1 MSNTKTETFLK
12 KFTSLVVEHF
22 ATDKINFIDVKLKD
36 GTMITYDGDMPM
48 VGIPVFVLP
57 SDGTDKIAPA
67 DGVLEFEDGTKIEVK
82 DGIIIAVMP
91 MEEEVVEEVM
101 PVEVGMHPKKD
112 EMENK
117 IPATEQS
124 ARRLIESNIK
134 ETIFTKD
141 EVLAM
146 FNSYKS
152 KITKDINAITES
164 NTALLSA
171 NESLTNE
178 IAKVSASNEM
188 LVNEVKNISAFSK
201 ELPKL
206 LAEFGA
212 TPQVTATDEEKKV
225 NAESFQS
232 TPQSKLSDAEWKKKY
247 MKY

>member
-1 MSNTKTETFLK
+1 MSNLKTDTFLK

-22 ATDKINFIDVKLKD
+22 SNDKVNFIDVKLKD
-36 GTMITYDGDMPM
+36 GTMITYDGDMPI

-82 DGIIIAVMP
+82 EGIIIAVMP
-91 MEEEVVEEVM
+91 MEEEVVEEV
-101 PVEVGMHPKKD
+101 VEVGMHPKKD

-146 FNSYKS
+146 FSSYKS

-212 TPQVTATDEEKKV
+212 TPQVTSTDEEKKV

-232 TPQSKLSDAEWKKKY
+232 TPQSKLTDAEWKKKY

>member
-36 GTMITYDGDMPM
+36 GTMVTYDGDMPM
-48 VGIPVFVLP
+48 VGIAVFVLP

-82 DGIIIAVMP
+82 DGVIIAVMP
-91 MEEEVVEEVM
+91 VEEVVVEDVV
-101 PVEVGMHPKKD
+101 PVEVV
-112 EMENK
+112 MENK

-146 FNSYKS
+146 FSSYKS

-212 TPQVTATDEEKKV
+212 TPQVTSTDEEKKV

-232 TPQSKLSDAEWKKKY
+232 TPQSKLTDAEWKKKY

>member
-36 GTMITYDGDMPM
+36 GTMVTYDGDMPM

-91 MEEEVVEEVM
+91 MEDAVGEVVVEES
-101 PVEVGMHPKKD
+101 MHPKKD

-212 TPQVTATDEEKKV
+212 TPQVTATDEEKKA

-232 TPQSKLSDAEWKKKY
+232 TPPSKLTDAEWKKKY

>member
-48 VGIPVFVLP
+48 VGIAVFVLP

-82 DGIIIAVMP
+82 DGVIVAVMP
-91 MEEEVVEEVM
+91 MEEEVVEEV
-101 PVEVGMHPKKD
+101 VEVGMHPKKD

-146 FNSYKS
+146 FSSYKNE
-152 KITKDINAITES
+152 ITKDINAITES

-232 TPQSKLSDAEWKKKY
+232 TPPSKLTDAEWKKKY

>member
-91 MEEEVVEEVM
+91 MEDAVGEVVVEES
-101 PVEVGMHPKKD
+101 MHPKKD

-232 TPQSKLSDAEWKKKY
+232 TPPSKLTDAEWKKKY

>member
-48 VGIPVFVLP
+48 VGIAVFVLP

-82 DGIIIAVMP
+82 DGVIIAVMP
-91 MEEEVVEEVM
+91 MEEEVVEEV
-101 PVEVGMHPKKD
+101 VEVGMHPKKD

-146 FNSYKS
+146 FKSYKS
-152 KITKDINAITES
+152 EITKDINAITES

-212 TPQVTATDEEKKV
+212 TPQVTATNEEKKV

-232 TPQSKLSDAEWKKKY
+232 TPPSKLTDAEWKKKY

>member
-36 GTMITYDGDMPM
+36 GTMVTYDGDMPM
-48 VGIPVFVLP
+48 VGIAVFVLP

-82 DGIIIAVMP
+82 DGVIIAVMP
-91 MEEEVVEEVM
+91 MEEVEEV
-101 PVEVGMHPKKD
+101 VEVGMHPKKD

-146 FNSYKS
+146 FKSYKS
-152 KITKDINAITES
+152 EITKDINAITES

-212 TPQVTATDEEKKV
+212 TPQVTATNEEKKV

-232 TPQSKLSDAEWKKKY
+232 TPPSKLTDAEWKKKY

>member
-36 GTMITYDGDMPM
+36 GTMVTYDGDMPM

-82 DGIIIAVMP
+82 DGVIIAVMP
-91 MEEEVVEEVM
+91 MEDAVGEVV
-101 PVEVGMHPKKD
+101 VEDSMHPKKD

-146 FNSYKS
+146 FKSYKS
-152 KITKDINAITES
+152 EISKDINAITES

-232 TPQSKLSDAEWKKKY
+232 TPPSKLTDAEWKKKY

>member
-1 MSNTKTETFLK
+1 
-12 KFTSLVVEHF
+12 
-22 ATDKINFIDVKLKD
+22 
-36 GTMITYDGDMPM
+36 
-48 VGIPVFVLP
+48 
-57 SDGTDKIAPA
+57 
-67 DGVLEFEDGTKIEVK
+67 
-82 DGIIIAVMP
+82 
-91 MEEEVVEEVM
+91 
-101 PVEVGMHPKKD
+101 
-112 EMENK
+112 MENK

-232 TPQSKLSDAEWKKKY
+232 TPPSKLTDAEWKKKY

>member
-48 VGIPVFVLP
+48 VGIAVFVLP

-91 MEEEVVEEVM
+91 MEEVVVEDVV
-101 PVEVGMHPKKD
+101 PVEVA
-112 EMENK
+112 MENK

-146 FNSYKS
+146 FKSYKS
-152 KITKDINAITES
+152 EITKDINAITES

-232 TPQSKLSDAEWKKKY
+232 TPQSKLSDADWKKKY

>member
-36 GTMITYDGDMPM
+36 GTMITYDGDMPI

-82 DGIIIAVMP
+82 EGIIIAVMP
-91 MEEEVVEEVM
+91 MEEVEEV
-101 PVEVGMHPKKD
+101 VEVGMHPKKD

-212 TPQVTATDEEKKV
+212 TPQVTATDEENKV
-225 NAESFQS
+225 KAESFQS
-232 TPQSKLSDAEWKKKY
+232 TPLPKLSDAEWKKKY

>member
-1 MSNTKTETFLK
+1 MSNPKTETFLK

-48 VGIPVFVLP
+48 VGIAVFVLP

-82 DGIIIAVMP
+82 DGVIIAVMP
-91 MEEEVVEEVM
+91 MEDAVVEEV
-101 PVEVGMHPKKD
+101 VEVGMHPKKD
-112 EMENK
+112 EMQNK

-146 FNSYKS
+146 FSSYKS

-212 TPQVTATDEEKKV
+212 TPQVTATNEEKKV

-232 TPQSKLSDAEWKKKY
+232 TPQSKLTDAEWKKKY

>member
-48 VGIPVFVLP
+48 VGIAVFVLP

-82 DGIIIAVMP
+82 DGVIIAVMP
-91 MEEEVVEEVM
+91 MEEEVVEEV
-101 PVEVGMHPKKD
+101 VEVGMHPKKD

-212 TPQVTATDEEKKV
+212 TPQVTSTDKEKKV
-225 NAESFQS
+225 IAESFQS
-232 TPQSKLSDAEWKKKY
+232 TPLSKLSDAEWKKKY

>member
-36 GTMITYDGDMPM
+36 GTMVTYDGDMPM
-48 VGIPVFVLP
+48 VGIAVFVLP

-91 MEEEVVEEVM
+91 MEDAVGEVVV
-101 PVEVGMHPKKD
+101 PVEVA
-112 EMENK
+112 MENK

-212 TPQVTATDEEKKV
+212 TPQVTATNEEKKV

-232 TPQSKLSDAEWKKKY
+232 TPPSKLTDAELKKKY

>member
-36 GTMITYDGDMPM
+36 GTMVTYDGDMPM

-91 MEEEVVEEVM
+91 MEDAVGEVVV
-101 PVEVGMHPKKD
+101 PVEVA
-112 EMENK
+112 MENK

-146 FNSYKS
+146 FKSYKS
-152 KITKDINAITES
+152 EISKDINAITES

-225 NAESFQS
+225 IAESFQS
-232 TPQSKLSDAEWKKKY
+232 TPPSKLTDAEWKKKY

>member
-36 GTMITYDGDMPM
+36 GTMVTYDGDMPM

-91 MEEEVVEEVM
+91 MEDAVGEVV
-101 PVEVGMHPKKD
+101 VEDSMHPKKD

-146 FNSYKS
+146 FKSYKS
-152 KITKDINAITES
+152 EISKDINAITES

-225 NAESFQS
+225 IAESFQS
-232 TPQSKLSDAEWKKKY
+232 TPPSKLTDAEWKKKY

>member
-48 VGIPVFVLP
+48 VGIAVFVLP

-82 DGIIIAVMP
+82 DGVIIAVMP
-91 MEEEVVEEVM
+91 MEDAVVEEV
-101 PVEVGMHPKKD
+101 VEVGMHPKKD
-112 EMENK
+112 EMQNK

-146 FNSYKS
+146 FSSYKS

-212 TPQVTATDEEKKV
+212 TPQVTATNEEKKV

-232 TPQSKLSDAEWKKKY
+232 TPQSKLTDAEWKKKY

>member
-48 VGIPVFVLP
+48 VGIAVFVLP

-82 DGIIIAVMP
+82 EGIIIAVMP
-91 MEEEVVEEVM
+91 MEEEVVEIE
-101 PVEVGMHPKKD
+101 ESKKD
-112 EMENK
+112 KENEMSNK

-212 TPQVTATDEEKKV
+212 TPQVTATNEEKKV

-232 TPQSKLSDAEWKKKY
+232 TPPSKLTDAEWKKKY

>member
-36 GTMITYDGDMPM
+36 GTMVTYDGDMPM

-91 MEEEVVEEVM
+91 MEDAVGEVV
-101 PVEVGMHPKKD
+101 VEDSMHPKKD

-146 FNSYKS
+146 FKSYKS
-152 KITKDINAITES
+152 EISKDINAITES

-212 TPQVTATDEEKKV
+212 TPQVTSTNEEKKV
-225 NAESFQS
+225 IAESFQS
-232 TPQSKLSDAEWKKKY
+232 TPPSKLTDAEWKKKY

>member
-22 ATDKINFIDVKLKD
+22 ATDKVNFIDVKLKD
-36 GTMITYDGDMPM
+36 GTMVTYEGDMPM
-48 VGIPVFVLP
+48 VGIAVFVLP

-82 DGIIIAVMP
+82 DGVIIGVMP
-91 MEEEVVEEVM
+91 MEDAVGEVVVEET
-101 PVEVGMHPKKD
+101 MHPKKD

-146 FNSYKS
+146 FKSYKS
-152 KITKDINAITES
+152 EISKDINAITES

-212 TPQVTATDEEKKV
+212 TPQVTATNEEKKV

-232 TPQSKLSDAEWKKKY
+232 TPQSKLTDAEWKKKY

>member
-36 GTMITYDGDMPM
+36 GTMVTYDGDMPM

-91 MEEEVVEEVM
+91 MEDAVGEVV
-101 PVEVGMHPKKD
+101 VEDSMHPKKD

-146 FNSYKS
+146 FKSYKNEIS
-152 KITKDINAITES
+152 KDINAITES

-212 TPQVTATDEEKKV
+212 TPQVTSTNEEKKV
-225 NAESFQS
+225 IAESFQS
-232 TPQSKLSDAEWKKKY
+232 TPPSKLTDAEWKKKY

>member
-36 GTMITYDGDMPM
+36 GTMVTYDGDMPM

-91 MEEEVVEEVM
+91 MEDAVGEVV
-101 PVEVGMHPKKD
+101 VEDSMHPKKD

-146 FNSYKS
+146 FKSYKS
-152 KITKDINAITES
+152 EITKDINAITES

-212 TPQVTATDEEKKV
+212 TPQVTSTNEEKKV
-225 NAESFQS
+225 IAESFQS
-232 TPQSKLSDAEWKKKY
+232 TPPSKLTDAEWKKKY

>member
-36 GTMITYDGDMPM
+36 GTMVTYDGDMPM

-82 DGIIIAVMP
+82 DGVIIAVMP
-91 MEEEVVEEVM
+91 MEEVEEV
-101 PVEVGMHPKKD
+101 VEVGMHPKKD

-146 FNSYKS
+146 FKSYKS
-152 KITKDINAITES
+152 EITKDINAITES

-212 TPQVTATDEEKKV
+212 TPQVTATNEEKKV
-225 NAESFQS
+225 IAESFQS
-232 TPQSKLSDAEWKKKY
+232 TPPSKLTDAEWKKKY

>member
-1 MSNTKTETFLK
+1 MSNPKTETFLK

-48 VGIPVFVLP
+48 VGIAVFVLP

-82 DGIIIAVMP
+82 DGVIIAVMP
-91 MEEEVVEEVM
+91 MEDAVVEEV
-101 PVEVGMHPKKD
+101 VEVGMHPKKD
-112 EMENK
+112 EMQNK

-146 FNSYKS
+146 FSSYKS
-152 KITKDINAITES
+152 KFTKDINAIKES

-212 TPQVTATDEEKKV
+212 TPQVTATNEEKKV

-232 TPQSKLSDAEWKKKY
+232 TPQSKLTDAEWKKKY

>member
-48 VGIPVFVLP
+48 VGIAVFVLP

-91 MEEEVVEEVM
+91 MEDAVGEVVV
-101 PVEVGMHPKKD
+101 PVEVA
-112 EMENK
+112 MENK

-212 TPQVTATDEEKKV
+212 TPQVTATNEEKKV

-232 TPQSKLSDAEWKKKY
+232 TPPSKLTDAEWKKKY

>member
-1 MSNTKTETFLK
+1 MSNLKTDTFLK

-22 ATDKINFIDVKLKD
+22 SNDKVNFIDVKLKD
-36 GTMITYDGDMPM
+36 GTMITYDGDMPI

-82 DGIIIAVMP
+82 EGIIIAVMP
-91 MEEEVVEEVM
+91 MEEEVVEEV
-101 PVEVGMHPKKD
+101 VEVGMHPKKD
-112 EMENK
+112 EMQNK

-146 FNSYKS
+146 FSSYKS

-212 TPQVTATDEEKKV
+212 TPQVTSTDEEKKV

-232 TPQSKLSDAEWKKKY
+232 TPQSKLTDAEWKKKY

>member
-36 GTMITYDGDMPM
+36 GTMVTYDGDMPM

-82 DGIIIAVMP
+82 DGVIIAVMP
-91 MEEEVVEEVM
+91 MEDAVGEVVV
-101 PVEVGMHPKKD
+101 PVEVA
-112 EMENK
+112 MENK

-146 FNSYKS
+146 FKSYKS
-152 KITKDINAITES
+152 EITKDINAITES

-232 TPQSKLSDAEWKKKY
+232 TPPSKLTDAEWKKKY

>member
-1 MSNTKTETFLK
+1 MSNLKTDTFLK

-22 ATDKINFIDVKLKD
+22 SNDKVNFIDVKLKD
-36 GTMITYDGDMPM
+36 GTMITYDGDMPI

-57 SDGTDKIAPA
+57 SDGTEKIAPA

-82 DGIIIAVMP
+82 EGIIIAVMP
-91 MEEEVVEEVM
+91 MEEEVVEEV
-101 PVEVGMHPKKD
+101 VEVGMHPKKD
-112 EMENK
+112 EMQNK

-146 FNSYKS
+146 FSSYKS

-201 ELPKL
+201 KLPKL

-212 TPQVTATDEEKKV
+212 TPQVTATNEDKKV

-232 TPQSKLSDAEWKKKY
+232 TPLPKLSDAEWKKKY

>member
-48 VGIPVFVLP
+48 VGIAVFVLP

-91 MEEEVVEEVM
+91 MEDAVGEVVVEES
-101 PVEVGMHPKKD
+101 MHPKKD

-232 TPQSKLSDAEWKKKY
+232 TPPSKLTDAEWKKKY

>member
-1 MSNTKTETFLK
+1 MSNPKTETFLK

-48 VGIPVFVLP
+48 VGIAVFVLP

-91 MEEEVVEEVM
+91 MEEVVVEDVV
-101 PVEVGMHPKKD
+101 PVEVA
-112 EMENK
+112 MENK

-146 FNSYKS
+146 FSSYKS
-152 KITKDINAITES
+152 EITKDINAITES

-232 TPQSKLSDAEWKKKY
+232 TPQSKLSDADWKKKY

>member
-1 MSNTKTETFLK
+1 MSNPKTETFLK

-48 VGIPVFVLP
+48 VGIAVFVLP

-91 MEEEVVEEVM
+91 MEEVVVEDVV
-101 PVEVGMHPKKD
+101 PVEVA
-112 EMENK
+112 MENK

-146 FNSYKS
+146 FSSYKS

-232 TPQSKLSDAEWKKKY
+232 TPQSKLSDADWKKKY

>member
-36 GTMITYDGDMPM
+36 GTMVTYDGDMPM
-48 VGIPVFVLP
+48 VGIAVFVLP

-101 PVEVGMHPKKD
+101 PVEVA
-112 EMENK
+112 MENK

-146 FNSYKS
+146 FSSYKS

-232 TPQSKLSDAEWKKKY
+232 TPLSKLTDAEWKKKY

>member
-48 VGIPVFVLP
+48 VGIPVFVLT
-57 SDGTDKIAPA
+57 SDGTDKIAHA

-82 DGIIIAVMP
+82 DGVIIAVMP
-91 MEEEVVEEVM
+91 MEEEVVEEV
-101 PVEVGMHPKKD
+101 VEVGMHPKKD

-146 FNSYKS
+146 FSSYKS

-232 TPQSKLSDAEWKKKY
+232 TPPSKLTDAEWKKKY